1 MLTADTWIST
11 ADGYLLEDL
20 VDLKEWIFRVGYGMG
35 QMGISFGRM
44 DFWLCVM
51 DNTHVL
57 SEAKA

>member
-44 DFWLCVM
+44 DFWLC
-51 DNTHVL
+51 
-57 SEAKA
+57 